1 MAGTVS
7 AVASVPF
14 IIEQLEKRKGLISV
28 ATVAELLGESTDT
41 IYRRAKRGKIP
52 HLKFGIT
59 TKFDPR
65 ELAAWIRE
73 HHFG

>member
-7 AVASVPF
+7 TAAAVPF
-14 IIEQLEKRKGLISV
+14 IIEQLESHKGLISV
-28 ATVAELLGESTDT
+28 ATVAKLLGESTDT
-41 IYRRAKRGKIP
+41 IYRRTKRGKMP
-52 HLKFGIT
+52 HVRIGIS

>member
-1 MAGTVS
+1 MAGTVNS
-7 AVASVPF
+7 ASF
-14 IIEQLEKRKGLISV
+14 IIEQLENRKGLISV
-28 ATVAELLGESTDT
+28 ATVAELLGESVDT
-41 IYRRAKRGKIP
+41 IYRRAKRGKMP
-52 HLKFGIT
+52 HVRIDST

>member
-7 AVASVPF
+7 AAGVPF
-14 IIEQLEKRKGLISV
+14 IIEQLENHKGLLSV

-41 IYRRAKRGKIP
+41 IYRRAKRGQIP
-52 HLKFGIT
+52 HLRFGIS

-65 ELAAWIRE
+65 ELAVWVRE